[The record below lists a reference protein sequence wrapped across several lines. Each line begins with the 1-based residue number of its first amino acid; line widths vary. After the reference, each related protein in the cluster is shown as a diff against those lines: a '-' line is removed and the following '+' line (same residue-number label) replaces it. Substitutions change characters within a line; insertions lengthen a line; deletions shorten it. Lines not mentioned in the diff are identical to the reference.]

1 MQEVASLTQIF
12 PLVAAGASVL
22 LALGA
27 AALSGI
33 FFFMSTRRNSR
44 AEAATGRVESSTKQL
59 SRLYERM
66 YRDSLARD
74 SLMKKQNSGGEQVQK
89 RVQTPAQ
96 PGKEW
101 YPVSPQTERG

>member
-1 MQEVASLTQIF
+1 MQEVRTLTQIL

-33 FFFMSTRRNSR
+33 FFILSTRRNSR
-44 AEAATGRVESSTKQL
+44 AEEATGQVERSTKEL

-66 YRDSLARD
+66 YRGSLA
-74 SLMKKQNSGGEQVQK
+74 KKPNSGSGEPLLGGIPLSPPLQ
-89 RVQTPAQ
+89 RV
-96 PGKEW
+96 
-101 YPVSPQTERG
+101 V

>member
-1 MQEVASLTQIF
+1 MQEARTLTQIL

-33 FFFMSTRRNSR
+33 FFFLSTRRNSR
-44 AEAATGRVESSTKQL
+44 AEEATGQVERSTKEL

-66 YRDSLARD
+66 ARDSLA
-74 SLMKKQNSGGEQVQK
+74 KKQNSGQVQAE
-89 RVQTPAQ
+89 VQTPVP

-101 YPVSPQTERG
+101 YPPYSQADWG